1 MLGLLNVVGEQ
12 HVGIVFRF
20 GKPRPARGPGRVWL
34 IPRVDQLVVVDLRPT
49 VIDIPPLV
57 ATTKDGQALSA
68 SAHVHAQ
75 IVSPEDAAVRV
86 VDYVRATSQ
95 LSEAALRPVLGPIY
109 RLNFSVCSRRADL
122 LRSGR
127 VLKDDKAFA

>member
-95 LSEAALRPVLGPIY
+95 LSEAALR
-109 RLNFSVCSRRADL
+109 SVTRRSSSA
-122 LRSGR
+122 RSSKR
-127 VLKDDKAFA
+127 S